1 MRQGS
6 CPSYLSILNSWPSV
20 RHIIYVKWLHG
31 ANSRPYIARISHNRM
46 KMKRFHLL
54 LSNPF
59 SSCSM
64 GRIIVC
70 DPRQQKHIGSLFLW
84 NTVCQRYCDVQ
95 AYCFGNRPDPTINR
109 LKYLQSKQLLFP
121 EHKRFWWQHQSKFL
135 PTSSFIS
142 NPLSAQTYTGG
153 QRNPRKNTC
162 ILLQS
167 MRQCKVRTFEPKF
180 LPSKSLNH

>member
-1 MRQGS
+1 
-6 CPSYLSILNSWPSV
+6 
-20 RHIIYVKWLHG
+20 
-31 ANSRPYIARISHNRM
+31 M

-59 SSCSM
+59 SSRSM

-70 DPRQQKHIGSLFLW
+70 DPRQQKQIGSLFLW

-121 EHKRFWWQHQSKFL
+121 EHKRFWWQRQSKFL

-167 MRQCKVRTFEPKF
+167 MRQCKWELSNRSSYPLK
-180 LPSKSLNH
+180 LKSLNSTCLWTPTCENKAFNIKSNYGWK